1 MSSAEASNLP
11 SCDLVMKGGITSG
24 VVYPKL
30 IARLADE
37 YQFRSVGGTSAGA
50 IAAAGCAAAEHGRQ
64 RGANPNAFA
73 ELAKLPDQLGNPVG
87 TASGSMLFQLFRPAP
102 ALRDHFAV
110 LVGALNRRDKI
121 AAVGGAL
128 RSLLIKF
135 WPLTLLAL
143 LAVLVVCVPLLRSIA
158 PQLGAVAA
166 TLWVLGIVVAWLVC
180 LGVVMMLLRVFPQT
194 LTLKGAAALW
204 LVTSVASTVVLL
216 WLATAAI
223 GTTLL
228 LIAAAIA
235 VAIPLC
241 LALAVALAVTRFA
254 VTLLAGLH
262 KNRWGLCSGHDDN
275 TDAPQAPL
283 TDWLTTY
290 FNKLAGM
297 DPNGRPL
304 TFGDLWGA
312 PMEPIEPD
320 ADNTPARDR
329 RLDLQVMT
337 TAVSQKMCY
346 AIPFRDGAGQFYY
359 DRAEWAS
366 LFPPS
371 VMTWLDQVSAVAD
384 AGHETITREGGAS
397 LRRLPDGRYLPVVIA
412 VRLSLSFPV
421 LLSALPLYQ
430 IDHSMPVEVKNRMA
444 KRVWFSDGGLAS
456 NMPLHFFDAALPAR
470 PTFAINLKDEHP
482 AHPIEANKKA
492 CAQEGRV
499 FLAANNNAGRI
510 QHWAAPEDATP
521 MGLFKFLIGIVE
533 TMQSWRDE
541 IQFPYPGYRDRI
553 VQVSQLP
560 QEGGL
565 NLDMPKPQIDALS
578 DAGECAAD
586 TLIDRFLTNAKATA
600 DGWENHRETR
610 LRTFLALME
619 DMVTG
624 TSLRDRAWDAVVQDA
639 VARKHYSIDQ
649 ALLAQSLLD
658 GLRAMG
664 DVAADSGTSLVRPQA
679 APRPRPQM
687 IIAPYI

>member
-1 MSSAEASNLP
+1 MSNGEPSQLP

-64 RGANPNAFA
+64 RGTNLNAFA

-87 TASGSMLFQLFRPAP
+87 TGAGSMLFQLFRPAP

-128 RSLLIKF
+128 RSLLLKF
-135 WPLTLLAL
+135 WPLSLLAL
-143 LAVLVVCVPLLRSIA
+143 LAAVVVGAPLLKSIA
-158 PQLGAVAA
+158 PQLEAGPAIGWALAIVAIW
-166 TLWVLGIVVAWLVC
+166 LAWLG
-180 LGVVMMLLRVFPQT
+180 LATMLRKI
-194 LTLKGAAALW
+194 LTLKGAVALWLLASIASTTALLW
-204 LVTSVASTVVLL
+204 LVTNWGGKMFLL
-216 WLATAAI
+216 VTAAF
-223 GTTLL
+223 
-228 LIAAAIA
+228 A
-235 VAIPLC
+235 VAMPLC
-241 LALAVALAVTRFA
+241 LALAVALCVTRFT

-262 KNRWGLCSGHDDN
+262 GNRWGLCSGHDDIA
-275 TDAPQAPL
+275 DGPQPPL
-283 TDWLTTY
+283 TDWLTGY
-290 FNKLAGM
+290 FNTLAGM
-297 DPNGRPL
+297 DPKGRPL

-312 PMEPIEPD
+312 PMEAIEAD
-320 ADNTPARDR
+320 AANTPARDR

-346 AIPFRDGAGQFYY
+346 AIPFREGAGQFYY
-359 DRAEWAS
+359 DRAEWAA

-371 VMTWLDQVSAVAD
+371 VMAWLDQVSAVAD
-384 AGHETITREGGAS
+384 AGQDAVTRAGGVS
-397 LRRLPDGRYLPVVIA
+397 LRRLPSGRYLPVVVA

-430 IDHSMPVEVKNRMA
+430 IDYSMPDDVKNKRA
-444 KRVWFSDGGLAS
+444 TRVWFSDGGLSS
-456 NMPLHFFDAALPAR
+456 NMPLHFFDAALPGR

-482 AHPIEANKKA
+482 AHRIDPDKKA

-499 FLAANNNAGRI
+499 YLAGNNNAGRI
-510 QHWAAPEDATP
+510 QHWPPPNDGTP
-521 MGLFKFLIGIVE
+521 MGLFDFLFGIVD
-533 TMQSWRDE
+533 TMQNWRDE

-553 VQVSQLP
+553 VQISQLP
-560 QEGGL
+560 DEGGL
-565 NLDMPKPQIDALS
+565 NLNMPKPQIDALS
-578 DAGECAAD
+578 DAGDCAAV
-586 TLIDRFLTNAKATA
+586 TLIHRFLSSPTSTA
-600 DGWENHRETR
+600 DGWENHRDIR
-610 LRTFLALME
+610 MRTFLALME
-619 DMVTG
+619 DLVTG
-624 TSLRDRAWDAVVQDA
+624 ASLHDPAWNAVIQDAVV
-639 VARKHYSIDQ
+639 RKHYSNDQ
-649 ALLAQSLLD
+649 ALVAQTLLN
-658 GLRAMG
+658 GLRGMG
-664 DVAADSGTSLVRPQA
+664 TAVTNGGTSLVPPPA